1 MKTFFIILSTCFVL
15 IACNQTKEKQDET
28 SSNSETS
35 LNTNTETSIEFK
47 ETHVDFGKIK
57 QGEVVLHTFV
67 FTNTG
72 DEDLLINRV
81 EAACGCTAS
90 KYTTDIVKPGET
102 GEVEVK
108 FDSHN
113 RTGKQSKTV
122 TVFANT
128 IPARTVLSFVAEI
141 ETIENN

>member
-47 ETHVDFGKIK
+47 ENQVDIGKIK